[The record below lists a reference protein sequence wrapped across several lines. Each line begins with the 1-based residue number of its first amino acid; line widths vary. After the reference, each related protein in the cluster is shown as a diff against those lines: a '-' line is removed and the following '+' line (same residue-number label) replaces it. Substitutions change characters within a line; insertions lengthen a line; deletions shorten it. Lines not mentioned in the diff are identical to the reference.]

1 MTPQPATP
9 LTPRTLRALTEG
21 DIAAL
26 QVIDDAAHGQ
36 AWSQRTFTDEVER
49 SDRLHLVAETDSG
62 IVGHASAWIDGSS
75 CRITNVAVAS
85 DHHGCGHATALLLAL
100 IHQALTA
107 TKVANLQLEVRP
119 ANRRAQRMYG
129 RFGFVPVGIER
140 NFYDRSDDQGS
151 KDAVIM
157 AVADV
162 CTDVWRERLSALQ
175 DEHDLSTNNTDAGAA
190 A

>member
-1 MTPQPATP
+1 
-9 LTPRTLRALTEG
+9 
-21 DIAAL
+21 
-26 QVIDDAAHGQ
+26 
-36 AWSQRTFTDEVER
+36 
-49 SDRLHLVAETDSG
+49 
-62 IVGHASAWIDGSS
+62 
-75 CRITNVAVAS
+75 VAVAS

-162 CTDVWRERLSALQ
+162 CTDVWRERLSAIQ